1 MRYADGGG
9 LTAMGRAKREAVR
22 FGAAE
27 MFEQGVRPPEV
38 ARRLRVSR
46 KSAYA
51 WRDGGRSALASK
63 GAWWL
68 SLSAQRWPD
77 RAPAGRVG
85 GRTGRA
91 RPVRG
96 DLR

>member
-9 LTAMGRAKREAVR
+9 LTAAGRTKREAVR
-22 FGAAE
+22 FEASE
-27 MFEQGVRPPEV
+27 MFEQGVGPPKV

-51 WRDGGRSALASK
+51 WHAAWRDGGSSAPGFE

-68 SLSAQRWPD
+68 SLSAQR
-77 RAPAGRVG
+77 
-85 GRTGRA
+85 
-91 RPVRG
+91 
-96 DLR
+96 